1 MRQAFMVAVL
11 LLATASVGARAAE
24 TTTDTAPKAK
34 HAGRPTHAKPA
45 HAKAAKTQPTS
56 PEQRRD
62 LERRIEA
69 LEQKYE
75 MQPAA
80 EPGAK

>member
-1 MRQAFMVAVL
+1 MRQAFMVGVL
-11 LLATASVGARAAE
+11 LLATTSVGARAAE
-24 TTTDTAPKAK
+24 TTTHTAPKAK
-34 HAGRPTHAKPA
+34 HAGRPTHARPA
-45 HAKAAKTQPTS
+45 PAKAANPQQMS
-56 PEQRRD
+56 PEKRRD